1 MKKFQLA
8 AIAFFAFAISSKAVL
23 ADNNQYK
30 IEPNHTSVVWFAS
43 HFGFSNPSGKF
54 TDIDGT
60 VTFDETHPEKSALDV
75 TIKIASLV
83 TGLPK
88 FDDHLKSD
96 DFFDVKKFP
105 TAKFVST
112 KVKVTGKN
120 KAKIEG
126 DLTMHGVTKPVTLN
140 VKFNKAGAN
149 PLSNLQ
155 TIGFSATGVI
165 TRSEFGLDYA
175 VPGVSDAVNL
185 TIEVE
190 ANH

>member
-8 AIAFFAFAISSKAVL
+8 AIAFFAFVISSKAVL
-23 ADNNQYK
+23 ADDNQYK
-30 IEPNHTSVVWFAS
+30 IEPNHTSVVWFTS

-54 TDIDGT
+54 TDIDG
-60 VTFDETHPEKSALDV
+60 VITFDEKAPEKSALDV

-105 TAKFVST
+105 TAKFVSK

-120 KAKIEG
+120 KAKVEG

-140 VKFNKAGAN
+140 VKFNKVGAN

-155 TIGFSATGVI
+155 TIGFSATAVI

-175 VPGVSDAVNL
+175 VPGVADAVNL
-185 TIEVE
+185 VIEAE

>member
-8 AIAFFAFAISSKAVL
+8 AIAFFAFVISSKAVL
-23 ADNNQYK
+23 ADDNQYK
-30 IEPNHTSVVWFAS
+30 IEPNHTSVVWFAN

-120 KAKIEG
+120 KAKVEG

-149 PLSNLQ
+149 PLSKLQ
-155 TIGFSATGVI
+155 TIGFSATAVI

-175 VPGVSDAVNL
+175 VPGVADAVNL
-185 TIEVE
+185 VIEAE